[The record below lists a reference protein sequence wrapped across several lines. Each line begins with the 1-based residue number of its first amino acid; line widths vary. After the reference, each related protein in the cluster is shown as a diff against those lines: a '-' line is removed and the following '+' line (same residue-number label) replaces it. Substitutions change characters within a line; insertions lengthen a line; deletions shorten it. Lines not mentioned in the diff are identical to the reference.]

1 MSARDDGRAAAQ
13 RLLRTDP
20 LSKESVDMIADA
32 VMDAFSIP
40 YRAEV
45 ERELIRKMRGQLAA
59 GLKMPGF
66 GAVVVVGGKWEP
78 MGTTHIL
85 DAWDPDR
92 DGTMRPA
99 AEALEELRGWPA
111 P

>member
-1 MSARDDGRAAAQ
+1 MSAREELTKHYGGESEHWHG
-13 RLLRTDP
+13 LL
-20 LSKESVDMIADA
+20 DA
-32 VMDAFSIP
+32 

-45 ERELIRKMRGQLAA
+45 QRELVFKMRRQLAA
-59 GLKMPGF
+59 GLKMPGY
-66 GAVVVVGGKWEP
+66 ARVVVLGGKWEP

-99 AEALEELRGWPA
+99 AEALEELRGLGWLA
-111 P
+111 PKPTPPGT